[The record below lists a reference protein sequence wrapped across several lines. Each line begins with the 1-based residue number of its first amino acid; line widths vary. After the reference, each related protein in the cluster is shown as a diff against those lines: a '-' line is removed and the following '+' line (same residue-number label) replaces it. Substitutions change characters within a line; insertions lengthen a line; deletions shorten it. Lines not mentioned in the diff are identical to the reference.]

1 MKKPLLLPF
10 IALVGGAAAAVLRLL
25 QNTTGFEEGTGL
37 PIPGNLPATAL
48 VILLVL
54 LAAVLILLVRRL
66 PQKAAPAFPA
76 DFTARDPRLLFVP
89 MAGLFLMGISGVLDL
104 VAGSGPD
111 RNAHPECCLGSRS
124 LRHDLRG
131 GHLLF

>member
-54 LAAVLILLVRRL
+54 
-66 PQKAAPAFPA
+66 F
-76 DFTARDPRLLFVP
+76 
-89 MAGLFLMGISGVLDL
+89 
-104 VAGSGPD
+104 
-111 RNAHPECCLGSRS
+111 GSRS
-124 LRHDLRG
+124 DSAGPPSAAKGRPGLSRPISPPGIPVCCLCPWQACS
-131 GHLLF
+131 